1 MANCQVKIS
10 SKLVESA
17 LALYEGII
25 KEDNDNIDAH
35 QV

>member
-1 MANCQVKIS
+1 MANCQVNIS
-10 SKLVESA
+10 SKLAESA

-25 KEDNDNIDAH
+25 KEDSDNINAH